1 MNSLRAKKV
10 IEPYTQK
17 RENEQTTNQQE
28 RKLFFR
34 NRSLLKPG
42 WLSEFNGVPFSS
54 FYTIDFSYRFY
65 VCCLDCSLS
74 ILLVLLLLSD
84 FFLIF
89 KIRFSFMFCVILSE
103 SNFYYVQIFI
113 VSN

>member
-42 WLSEFNGVPFSS
+42 WLSEFNEVPFSS
-54 FYTIDFSYRFY
+54 FIQLT
-65 VCCLDCSLS
+65 
-74 ILLVLLLLSD
+74 
-84 FFLIF
+84 FLTD
-89 KIRFSFMFCVILSE
+89 FMFVA
-103 SNFYYVQIFI
+103 
-113 VSN
+113 